1 MADPPR
7 LPESFRLD
15 PSTCGIRVEGG
26 QNRPGE
32 PAHNGFD
39 GELPVTGSPP
49 TSRGLASHLDGR
61 NFG

>member
-32 PAHNGFD
+32 PADNGFD
-39 GELPVTGSPP
+39 GALP
-49 TSRGLASHLDGR
+49 
-61 NFG
+61 